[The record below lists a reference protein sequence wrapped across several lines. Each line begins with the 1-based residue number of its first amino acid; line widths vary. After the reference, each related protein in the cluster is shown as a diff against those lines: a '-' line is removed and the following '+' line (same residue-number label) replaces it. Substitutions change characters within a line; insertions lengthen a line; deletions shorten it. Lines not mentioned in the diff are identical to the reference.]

1 MRLPPTGQPDSRS
14 RGPMPLRRR
23 LVRGGALLVIA
34 ALLALAAAIS
44 GGESR
49 ADEAGPAI
57 PRFMTV
63 KSSPANVRRGPGRD
77 HEILWVYSQPLV
89 PVEVIA
95 EHQDWRR
102 IRDWDGDE
110 GWVYQ
115 ALLTSRR
122 RVIVVGSAATLLS
135 DPEPQAPAVAIAEPG
150 VIADLVACNGD
161 WCEIT
166 ADGHDGWVA
175 RTAVWGVYPGE
186 EIEAD

>member
-1 MRLPPTGQPDSRS
+1 MSPFPSRTPLPW
-14 RGPMPLRRR
+14 RRR
-23 LVRGGALLVIA
+23 LLRGGLMILFAV
-34 ALLALAAAIS
+34 ALAVAAFLRDRDAR
-44 GGESR
+44 GD
-49 ADEAGPAI
+49 APAEV
-57 PRFMTV
+57 PRFMSV

-77 HEILWVYSQPLV
+77 HEILWVYRQPSL

-122 RVIVVGSAATLLS
+122 SVIVVGDSAILRS
-135 DPEPQAPAVAIAEPG
+135 GPEITSAAVAIAEPG
-150 VIADLVACNGD
+150 VVADLIACDGD
-161 WCEIT
+161 WCEIE

-175 RTAVWGVYPGE
+175 RAAVWGVYPDEVVGE
-186 EIEAD
+186 

>member
-1 MRLPPTGQPDSRS
+1 MSPHPGISARS
-14 RGPMPLRRR
+14 RGRGPVAPR
-23 LVRGGALLVIA
+23 LGRVGLLVLLAGLLAIA
-34 ALLALAAAIS
+34 APS
-44 GGESR
+44 GRDAE
-49 ADEAGPAI
+49 ADQAGPAV

-77 HEILWVYSQPLV
+77 HEILWVYSQPLL

-122 RVIVVGSAATLLS
+122 RVIVVGAAATLLS
-135 DPEPQAPAVAIAEPG
+135 APEPQASPVAIAEPG
-150 VIADLVACNGD
+150 VVADLVTCSGD
-161 WCEIT
+161 WCEIDAGT
-166 ADGHDGWVA
+166 HDGWVA

-186 EIEAD
+186 EFDGD